1 MSQFLMRFSLI
12 LAAFILFSC
21 KEDQINST
29 KKEQTSDERY
39 LTQLDALLPH
49 YINPRDYIIM
59 YRYGSIEWTPW
70 SAIICIP
77 KKDLK
82 KESIHVDYFMCNIDM
97 DQMAIMNKP
106 AMTMYSLKIDNPD
119 VGVSP
124 LDLHQLTKM
133 SFQKLNKY
141 LRNLYLNEHVGEGH
155 CANIYLLRSQQSNAI
170 YMLDKTNSSSMSR
183 CLKSICRKISAMEY
197 YQSLS
202 LEKECDVPTD
212 LFADLRLGKELDTFH
227 FAIDYQQLGM
237 Y

>member
-1 MSQFLMRFSLI
+1 MRFSII
-12 LAAFILFSC
+12 LASLILFSC
-21 KEDQINST
+21 KEHKINST
-29 KKEQTSDERY
+29 KKEQTSDQRY
-39 LTQLDALLPH
+39 LTQLDALLPR

-82 KESIHVDYFMCNIDM
+82 KESIQVDYFMCNIDM
-97 DQMAIMNKP
+97 DQMAMMNKP
-106 AMTMYSLKIDNPD
+106 AMTLYQLKMDNPNG
-119 VGVSP
+119 GVNP

-133 SFQKLNKY
+133 SFQKLAKH
-141 LRNLYLNEHVGEGH
+141 LRNLYVNQHVGEGH

-170 YMLDKTNSSSMSR
+170 YLLDKTNSSSISR
-183 CLKSICRKISAMEY
+183 YLKAIWRKISAMEY
-197 YQSLS
+197 YQSFS
-202 LEKECDVPTD
+202 LEKECDVPKNLYTN
-212 LFADLRLGKELDTFH
+212 LRLGKELDTFH